1 MVVNS
6 SSCRTSPAIIPLA
19 LGASLLLGLAA
30 CTTLPR
36 SNAPSDVTD
45 AAAPRG
51 FPASVRILAS
61 DRHSL
66 WSGPNQILSRLRAAA
81 SDGEVDILAISGG
94 GAGGA
99 FGAGALVGLT
109 RKGTRPQFE
118 LVTGV
123 STGALIAP
131 FAFLGPAWDKKL
143 TDAAMTAGNGSL
155 LQWRGGILY
164 DPAVYSGEP
173 LAQFVDRFV
182 TSELVAAVAAEAAK
196 GRMLLVATTDLDK
209 EESVIWDLGAIASH
223 GGEEA
228 RALFRDVLTASAS
241 IPGVFPPVMIRV
253 EDNGVAYDEMHVDG
267 GTIQSFFVAPE
278 IDRYL
283 PVEVEGLGGVNVY
296 VMINSQIGVSAGTTP
311 RSTIPIVTRSYSATM
326 KHISRR
332 DIGLAAAFALRHGM
346 NFHFTEIPVEYPF
359 PGLLD
364 FRAPTIQALFN
375 YAVACAAGGYL
386 WTTLDQGFKSA
397 SAGSSS
403 ESRPAA
409 DGALAQ
415 CPTGRPAKGGKDMRK
430 AASSPSA
437 SVEAPGA
444 AKGYRSDAR

>member
-1 MVVNS
+1 VLCAVFLL
-6 SSCRTSPAIIPLA
+6 SP
-19 LGASLLLGLAA
+19 AA

-36 SNAPSDVTD
+36 GNAPSDVAG

-51 FPASVRILAS
+51 FPASVRILSA
-61 DRHSL
+61 DRRSL
-66 WSGPNQILSRLRAAA
+66 WTGSNQILSRLRAAA
-81 SDGEVDILAISGG
+81 SDGEVDILAISSG

-131 FAFLGPAWDKKL
+131 FAFLGPAWDKRL
-143 TDAAMTAGNGSL
+143 TEAAMTAGNGSL

-173 LAQFVDRFV
+173 LARFVDRFV
-182 TSELVAAVAAEAAK
+182 TTELVSAVAAEAAK

-228 RALFRDVLTASAS
+228 RTLFRDVLTASAS

-253 EDNGVAYDEMHVDG
+253 EENGVAYDEMHVDG

-278 IDRYL
+278 IDRYY
-283 PVEVEGLGGVNVY
+283 PAEVDGLQGVNVY
-296 VMINSQIGVSAGTTP
+296 VVINSQIGISAGTTP
-311 RSTIPIVTRSYSATM
+311 LSTIPIVTRSYSATM

-332 DIGLAAAFALRHGM
+332 DIGMAAAFALRHGM
-346 NFHFTEIPVEYPF
+346 NFYFTEIPVEYPF

-386 WTTLDQGFKSA
+386 WTSVDREFNSST
-397 SAGSSS
+397 GSSQ
-403 ESRPAA
+403 SRPA
-409 DGALAQ
+409 DGAFAQ
-415 CPTGRPAKGGKDMRK
+415 CPTGRPAQGKKDMRK
-430 AASSPSA
+430 TARSP
-437 SVEAPGA
+437 
-444 AKGYRSDAR
+444 R

>member
-1 MVVNS
+1 VRMVVNS
-6 SSCRTSPAIIPLA
+6 SSCRTSPAILPLA
-19 LGASLLLGLAA
+19 LCASLLLGLAA

-36 SNAPSDVTD
+36 GNAPSDATG

-51 FPASVRILAS
+51 FPASVRILSS

-66 WSGPNQILSRLRAAA
+66 WTGSSQILSRLRAAA

-109 RKGTRPQFE
+109 RKGSRPQFE

-131 FAFLGPAWDKKL
+131 FAFLGPAWDKRL
-143 TDAAMTAGNGSL
+143 TEAAMTAGNGSL

-173 LAQFVDRFV
+173 LARFVDRFV

-228 RALFRDVLTASAS
+228 RTLFRDVLTASAS

-278 IDRYL
+278 IDRFL
-283 PVEVEGLGGVNVY
+283 PVDVEGLEGVNVY
-296 VMINSQIGVSAGTTP
+296 VVINSQIGVSAGTTP
-311 RSTIPIVTRSYSATM
+311 LSTIPIVTRSYSATM

-332 DIGLAAAFALRHGM
+332 DIGMAAAFALRHRM

-386 WTTLDQGFKSA
+386 WTTLDQDFKSA
-397 SAGSSS
+397 SASSGSSSS
-403 ESRPAA
+403 ESRPGA
-409 DGALAQ
+409 DGAFDQ
-415 CPTGRPAKGGKDMRK
+415 CPTGRAAKGDKDMRK
-430 AASSPSA
+430 TARSP
-437 SVEAPGA
+437 
-444 AKGYRSDAR
+444 R

>member
-1 MVVNS
+1 MNRETAIAANPS
-6 SSCRTSPAIIPLA
+6 SSRTSPATLA
-19 LGASLLLGLAA
+19 LALCAALLLNPAA

-36 SNAPSDVTD
+36 GDAPSDAAG

-51 FPASVRILAS
+51 FPASVRILSA
-61 DRHSL
+61 DRRSL
-66 WSGPNQILSRLRAAA
+66 WTGSNQILARLRAAA

-109 RKGTRPQFE
+109 RKGARPQFE

-131 FAFLGPAWDKKL
+131 FAFLGPAWDKRL
-143 TDAAMTAGNGSL
+143 TEAAMTAGNGSL

-173 LAQFVDRFV
+173 LARFVDRLI
-182 TSELVAAVAAEAAK
+182 TAELVAAVAAEAAK

-209 EESVIWDLGAIASH
+209 EESVIWDLGAIAAH

-253 EDNGVAYDEMHVDG
+253 EENGVAYDEMHVDG

-278 IDRYL
+278 IDRYF
-283 PVEVEGLGGVNVY
+283 PVEVDGLEGVNVY
-296 VMINSQIGVSAGTTP
+296 VVINSQIGISSGTTP
-311 RSTIPIVTRSYSATM
+311 LSPIPIVTRSYSATM

-332 DIGLAAAFALRHGM
+332 DIGMAAAFALRHGM
-346 NFHFTEIPVEYPF
+346 TFRFTEIPVEYPF

-364 FRAPTIQALFN
+364 FRAPAIQALFN

-386 WTTLDQGFKSA
+386 WTIVDPEFK
-397 SAGSSS
+397 SSS
-403 ESRPAA
+403 ENRPAA
-409 DGALAQ
+409 DGPFAQ
-415 CPTGRPAKGGKDMRK
+415 CPTGRPVKGEKDMRK
-430 AASSPSA
+430 TARSP
-437 SVEAPGA
+437 
-444 AKGYRSDAR
+444 R

>member
-1 MVVNS
+1 M
-6 SSCRTSPAIIPLA
+6 
-19 LGASLLLGLAA
+19 
-30 CTTLPR
+30 
-36 SNAPSDVTD
+36 
-45 AAAPRG
+45 
-51 FPASVRILAS
+51 RILAA
-61 DRHSL
+61 DGNSL
-66 WSGPNQILSRLRAAA
+66 WTRSNEILSRLQAAA
-81 SDGEVDILAISGG
+81 ADGSVDILAISGG

-109 RKGTRPQFE
+109 RNGSRPQFE

-131 FAFLGPAWDKKL
+131 FAFLGPAWDKRL
-143 TDAAMTAGNGSL
+143 TEAAMTAGNGSL

-173 LAQFVDRFV
+173 LAKFVDRFV
-182 TSELVAAVAAEAAK
+182 TDELVRAVAAEAAK

-228 RALFRDVLTASAS
+228 RTLFRDVLTASAS

-253 EDNGVAYDEMHVDG
+253 EEDGIAYDEMHVDG

-278 IDRYL
+278 INRYL
-283 PVEVEGLGGVNVY
+283 PVKIDGLAGINVY
-296 VMINSQIGVSAGTTP
+296 VIINGQIGVSPGTTP
-311 RSTIPIVTRSYSATM
+311 LSPIPILTRSYSATM

-332 DIGLAAAFALRHGM
+332 DIGIAAAFALRHGM
-346 NFHFTEIPVEYPF
+346 NFHFTEIPVDYPF

-375 YAVACAAGGYL
+375 YAVECAETGHL
-386 WTTLDQGFKSA
+386 WTRVDQVIKSA
-397 SAGSSS
+397 ENQRAI
-403 ESRPAA
+403 
-409 DGALAQ
+409 DGHQ
-415 CPTGRPAKGGKDMRK
+415 CPTGQSAKSGRDMRK
-430 AASSPSA
+430 RATLDLNRNAAPH
-437 SVEAPGA
+437 
-444 AKGYRSDAR
+444 K

>member
-1 MVVNS
+1 VCVTGKNYPENPIAANPS
-6 SSCRTSPAIIPLA
+6 SSRASPATVALV
-19 LGASLLLGLAA
+19 LGAVFLLSSVA

-36 SNAPSDVTD
+36 GEAPSGASG

-51 FPASVRILAS
+51 FPPGVRILSS
-61 DRHSL
+61 DRDSL
-66 WSGPNQILSRLRAAA
+66 WTRSNEILSRLRAAA

-109 RKGTRPQFE
+109 RNGTRPQFE

-131 FAFLGPAWDKKL
+131 FAFLGPAWDQRL
-143 TDAAMTAGNGSL
+143 TEAAMTAGNGSL

-173 LAQFVDRFV
+173 LARFVDRIV
-182 TSELVAAVAAEAAK
+182 TAELVAAVAAEAAK

-209 EESVIWDLGAIASH
+209 EESVIWDLGAIASR

-228 RALFRDVLTASAS
+228 RTLFRDVLTASAS

-253 EDNGVAYDEMHVDG
+253 EENGVAYDEMHVDG

-278 IDRYL
+278 IDRYF
-283 PVEVEGLGGVNVY
+283 PVRIDGLEGTNIYVIVNG
-296 VMINSQIGVSAGTTP
+296 QIGASSGTTP
-311 RSTIPIVTRSYSATM
+311 LSPIPILTRSYSATM

-332 DIGLAAAFALRHGM
+332 DIGIAAAFALRHGM
-346 NFHFTEIPVEYPF
+346 NFHFTEIPSEYPF

-375 YAVACAAGGYL
+375 YAVACAASGHL
-386 WTTLDQGFKSA
+386 WTTAEQAMKGGESKS
-397 SAGSSS
+397 GV
-403 ESRPAA
+403 
-409 DGALAQ
+409 DGAFAQ
-415 CPTGRPAKGGKDMRK
+415 CPTGRTARGQKDLRK
-430 AASSPSA
+430 TARSPS
-437 SVEAPGA
+437 E
-444 AKGYRSDAR
+444 R

>member
-1 MVVNS
+1 MGRMKPSVVLL
-6 SSCRTSPAIIPLA
+6 IA
-19 LGASLLLGLAA
+19 LILLGCAGAPERQAREQEALFAERRAQGVSQRADSNRLLAQLLA
-30 CTTLPR
+30 RAEAKARTPR
-36 SNAPSDVTD
+36 STMDLL
-45 AAAPRG
+45 
-51 FPASVRILAS
+51 I
-61 DRHSL
+61 
-66 WSGPNQILSRLRAAA
+66 
-81 SDGEVDILAISGG
+81 ISGG
-94 GAGGA
+94 GDWGA
-99 FGAGALVGLT
+99 FGAGVL
-109 RKGTRPQFE
+109 KGWGRVKGELARPQFDG
-118 LVTGV
+118 VTGV

-143 TDAAMTAGNGSL
+143 TEAAMTAGNGSL

-173 LAQFVDRFV
+173 LARFVDRFV

-228 RALFRDVLTASAS
+228 RTLFRDVLTASAS

-253 EDNGVAYDEMHVDG
+253 EENGVAYDEMHVDG

-278 IDRYL
+278 IDRFL
-283 PVEVEGLGGVNVY
+283 PVDVDGLEGVNVY
-296 VMINSQIGVSAGTTP
+296 VVINSQIGISAGTTP
-311 RSTIPIVTRSYSATM
+311 LSTIPIVTRSYSATM

-332 DIGLAAAFALRHGM
+332 DIGMAAAFALRHGM

-397 SAGSSS
+397 SAGSGSS
-403 ESRPAA
+403 GESRPAA
-409 DGALAQ
+409 DGPFAQ
-415 CPTGRPAKGGKDMRK
+415 CPTGRAAKGEKDMRK
-430 AASSPSA
+430 TARSP
-437 SVEAPGA
+437 
-444 AKGYRSDAR
+444 R